1 MTFRASSDIPWEPVL
16 SDPTHPALLLRH
28 GPTLAAWALHSP
40 QFRVQEL
47 REGQCWLTEK

>member
-1 MTFRASSDIPWEPVL
+1 VTFRASSDIPWEPVL

-40 QFRVQEL
+40 RFRVQEL